1 MPLMKLREPHAGN
14 VLLTIGITNCVC
26 CGKLLDNAHKK
37 KTPTKGNLYFLY
49 VFLYFVFLLVFLYF
63 CIFVFCI
70 FYLYLCF
77 YFVFCI
83 FYLYLC
89 FYFVFCI
96 LYFLFIIYSSTSS
109 IFKSVSFTVNS
120 RGFK

>member
-26 CGKLLDNAHKK
+26 CGKLLDNAYKK
-37 KTPTKGNLYFLY
+37 KTPTKGNLYFL
-49 VFLYFVFLLVFLYF
+49 FVFMFLF
-63 CIFVFCI
+63 CI
-70 FYLYLCF
+70 LYLCF

-89 FYFVFCI
+89 FYFVFCILYFYLCFLFCICI